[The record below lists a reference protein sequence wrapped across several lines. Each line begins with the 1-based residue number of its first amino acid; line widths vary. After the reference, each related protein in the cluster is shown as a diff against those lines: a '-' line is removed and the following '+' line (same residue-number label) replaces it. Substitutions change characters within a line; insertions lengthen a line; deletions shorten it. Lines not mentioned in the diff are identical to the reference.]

1 MTLYALLQTWVARY
15 FLTIALVAGAVVL
28 TSFLP
33 EDEERRNA
41 TLFFGA
47 VMVSAWWGGL
57 GPGLL
62 ATFLSGASIAVFFT
76 PSLRT
81 FGLAPDD
88 QIRLSLFVAVAGLI
102 SYLNGAR
109 QRVEAHHAAL
119 LIQEK
124 IGRARSEAV
133 EWRYAALADA
143 AGVVARARDVHTGVK
158 RITHLAVPRFA
169 SASAVYVQD
178 ESGTLMLLVATRPK
192 DVLPS
197 EDELTAATNVATSG
211 QAEMTPQLIVVP
223 VTNNGHALGVMAF
236 VANGGERAYRDE
248 DLVFARDLAHH
259 AALVLTR
266 GVTVT

>member
-1 MTLYALLQTWVARY
+1 MSLFALLQAWPARY
-15 FLTIALVAGAVVL
+15 VLTLGLVAGAIVL

-33 EDEERRNA
+33 EEEERRNA

-57 GPGLL
+57 GPGLV
-62 ATFLSGASIAVFFT
+62 ATFVSAASIAFFFT

-81 FGLAPDD
+81 FGFASDD
-88 QIRLSLFVAVAGLI
+88 HIRISLFLAIAGLI

-109 QRVEAHHAAL
+109 QRAEAHHAEL
-119 LIQEK
+119 LVREK
-124 IGRARSEAV
+124 LGRARSEAV

-143 AGVVARARDVHTGVK
+143 AGIVARARDVQAGVK

-169 SASAVYVQD
+169 TCAAVHVPED
-178 ESGTLMLLVATRPK
+178 DGTIMPLVATRPK

-197 EDELTAATNVATSG
+197 EDEMTAAAQVAESG
-211 QAEMTPQLIVVP
+211 RALMTPHLIVVP
-223 VTNNGHALGVMAF
+223 LANGGQTFGVMAF
-236 VANGGERAYRDE
+236 VSALDRTYRDE

-259 AALVLTR
+259 ASLVLSR
-266 GVTVT
+266 GVTVA

>member
-1 MTLYALLQTWVARY
+1 MSLFALLKTWPARY
-15 FLTIALVAGAVVL
+15 VLTLALVGGAIVL

-33 EDEERRNA
+33 EEEERRNA

-57 GPGLL
+57 GPGLV
-62 ATFLSGASIAVFFT
+62 ATVVSAASIAFFFT

-81 FGLAPDD
+81 FGFASDD
-88 QIRLSLFVAVAGLI
+88 QIRLSLFLAIAGLI

-109 QRVEAHHAAL
+109 QRAEAHHAEL
-119 LIQEK
+119 LIREK

-143 AGVVARARDVHTGVK
+143 AGVVARARDVHAGVK

-169 SASAVYVQD
+169 TAAAVHVPD
-178 ESGTLMLLVATRPK
+178 LDGTIVPLVATRPK
-192 DVLPS
+192 DALPS
-197 EDELTAATNVATSG
+197 EDEMTAATLAAESG
-211 QAEMTPQLIVVP
+211 QATMTPYLIVVP
-223 VTNNGHALGVMAF
+223 LTNGGQTLGVMAF
-236 VANGGERAYRDE
+236 VSGGEQTYRDE

-259 AALVLTR
+259 AALVLAR
-266 GVTVT
+266 GVTVA